1 MLSLIVWVLTSLWL
15 LFLVWTAFKGPTNQN
30 YFLSSILS
38 WIMTA
43 ENEELLM
50 TMYTGGTVNIE
61 THFNLDLS
69 QSLLSTSMKQASR
82 SSLQLK
88 GVMKYASYLP
98 LITTLSICWAY
109 LKNTKWM
116 DGVFY
121 ASDTCGRYKR
131 SVVFTVL
138 VWFSLCLID
147 WEQHV
152 RWNSSRLFLQ
162 LSNVTPKTSD
172 SDLFFFLFAQTL
184 ILMSV
189 QKPDSQSSAKL
200 RAEHE
205 KRTHRCTHT
214 LESQRGVKLSRRL
227 RVSLRGKKT
236 EWSC

>member
-1 MLSLIVWVLTSLWL
+1 M
-15 LFLVWTAFKGPTNQN
+15 
-30 YFLSSILS
+30 
-38 WIMTA
+38 
-43 ENEELLM
+43 
-50 TMYTGGTVNIE
+50 
-61 THFNLDLS
+61 
-69 QSLLSTSMKQASR
+69 STSMKQAPR

-88 GVMKYASYLP
+88 GGMKYASYLP

-138 VWFSLCLID
+138 VWFSLCLTD

-152 RWNSSRLFLQ
+152 RRNSSRLFLQ

-172 SDLFFFLFAQTL
+172 RFDFAQTL

-189 QKPDSQSSAKL
+189 QKPDLQSSAKL

-205 KRTHRCTHT
+205 KRTHKCTHT

-227 RVSLRGKKT
+227 RVSLRGKQT